1 LCARGVARVARA
13 RGARHRAQ
21 VGSHCL
27 LCCIGGEENGGVEY
41 WALLLSKDIER
52 GSASAGTTRGRH
64 GHVYFVAMVFSD
76 VLASNASAAWSAL
89 ACRLCLG
96 GVGRIEA
103 MPAPRAMLS
112 THNASRSL
120 DAINLKAVISAY
132 DDNQYTTIHRSMS
145 VAREIHRLSLG
156 HQTFFG
162 IHHLV
167 PRLL

>member
-1 LCARGVARVARA
+1 MSNTGR
-13 RGARHRAQ
+13 
-21 VGSHCL
+21 
-27 LCCIGGEENGGVEY
+27 CCYRRTSNEE
-41 WALLLSKDIER
+41 
-52 GSASAGTTRGRH
+52 SASAGTYEQPTRGRH
-64 GHVYFVAMVFSD
+64 GHVYFVAMVFSN

-132 DDNQYTTIHRSMS
+132 DDVIQPSQIDLRRTGN
-145 VAREIHRLSLG
+145 A
-156 HQTFFG
+156 
-162 IHHLV
+162 
-167 PRLL
+167 